1 MRTAEERLALLDE
14 MYTSALDE
22 RLVLRTADDVELDG
36 RTVSFEGQSMLNFGS
51 CSYLGLEL
59 DPRMRQ
65 AVVDAVM
72 RYGTQFSSSRTY
84 VQAPPYPEAEAL
96 LAEMFGGEVLM
107 VPSTSLGHVAALP
120 VIVGSHDTVVVDQM
134 VHHSVQM
141 AVNHVRVQGSPV
153 EMIRHSSIERLE
165 RILER
170 AEPGHRVWYLADGIY
185 SMFSDLAPFA
195 ALRDLL
201 DRDERLHLYIDDS
214 HGVGWAG
221 RHGRGPALDALGPH
235 ERLVVAASLNKS
247 FAASGAALVFHDSE
261 LARKVRLLGGPMIF
275 SGPVQ
280 PPMLGAAIASARIH
294 LSDELPRLQAAL
306 RERIL
311 YCMELLREFCVPLA
325 GTDIAPIRFVPVGLP
340 EPARELAGRLMADG
354 LYTNIA
360 TFPAVPMKQ
369 SGIRFTLTLHH
380 QQGDIVR
387 LVEALA
393 HHLPAVTGEGPGPTI
408 AVPANGAA
416 ARAPGPAAVETPAMR
431 LVHRTSID
439 ELDAAEWDA
448 MLGDRGTF
456 SAAGLRFLEQAFGG
470 ASGRA
475 EDRWQFHYYIV
486 RDRAGAPVLASWFTD
501 ALWKDDML
509 SPMAVSELVEDRR
522 REDRYYLTSRTFSM
536 GSLLTEGD
544 HLYLDRSK
552 DWRAALG
559 LLVEAVGEHASAVG
573 APATVIRDVSAGD
586 SELDETLKSHGFV
599 RINMPDSHVI
609 APVAPDDATWLAG
622 LSQRSRAL
630 QRREVLPREHLF
642 EVELLSSGGRVPTD
656 TELGHL
662 HELYRNVRAR
672 SLELNSFELPRTLW
686 RDMLAHDCWE
696 LMLVRLR
703 PEHGGDGT
711 PVLFGANFLGARHYA
726 PIIVG
731 LDYDYV
737 NSHGVYRQ
745 GIRQVLLRA
754 RALGAERILF
764 GMGAPLEKQRFGA
777 EARTQYA
784 YVQSADH
791 YSHEVL
797 ATLEA
802 GVNGHR
808 AGRRRATRA
817 NYTAAR

>member
-1 MRTAEERLALLDE
+1 MRTAEDRLAVLDE
-14 MYTSALDE
+14 MYSSALE
-22 RLVLRTADDVELDG
+22 KRLVLRTADDDELDG
-36 RTVSFEGQSMLNFGS
+36 RTVSFEGQPMLNFGS

-59 DPRMRQ
+59 DARMRQ
-65 AVVDAVM
+65 AVIDAVM

-84 VQAPPYPEAEAL
+84 MQAPPYPALEAL
-96 LAEMFGGEVLM
+96 LSEMFGGEVLM
-107 VPSTSLGHVAALP
+107 ASSTSLGHVAALP
-120 VIVGSHDTVVVDQM
+120 VIIGSGDTVVVDQM

-141 AVNHVRVQGSPV
+141 ALNHVRAQGSSI
-153 EMIRHSSIERLE
+153 EMIRHSAIDRLE
-165 RILER
+165 RILKR
-170 AEPGHRVWYLADGIY
+170 VPPGQRVWYLADGVY
-185 SMFSDLAPFA
+185 SMFADLAPFA

-221 RHGRGPALDALGPH
+221 RHGRGPALDALGHH

-247 FAASGAALVFHDSE
+247 FAAAGAALIFHDPE

-280 PPMLGAAIASARIH
+280 PPMLGAAIASAQIH
-294 LSDELPRLQAAL
+294 LSDELPQLQAAL

-311 YCMELLREFCVPLA
+311 YCTELLGEFCIPLA
-325 GTDIAPIRFVPVGLP
+325 GSDLAPIHFVPVGLP
-340 EPARELAGRLMADG
+340 ELARELAGRLMADG

-369 SGIRFTLTLHH
+369 SGVRFNLTRHH
-380 QQGDIVR
+380 QQQDIVR

-393 HHLPAVTGEGPGPTI
+393 HHLPEVTGRGAGPMVRI
-408 AVPANGAA
+408 PAAGAA
-416 ARAPGPAAVETPAMR
+416 TRAPAPTAPERPALR
-431 LVHRTSID
+431 LEHSTSI
-439 ELDAAEWDA
+439 AQVSTVEWDA

-470 ASGRA
+470 SSGRA
-475 EDRWQFHYYIV
+475 EDRWHFHYYIV
-486 RDRAGAPVLASWFTD
+486 RDRTGAPVLASWFTD

-509 SPMAVSELVEDRR
+509 SPTAVSALVEDRR

-552 DWRAALG
+552 DWRGALHLLIAA
-559 LLVEAVGEHASAVG
+559 VDEHASAVA
-573 APATVIRDVSAGD
+573 APATVIRDIAAD
-586 SELDETLKSHGFV
+586 DPELDEALKSHGFA
-599 RINMPDSHVI
+599 RMSLPDSYVI
-609 APVAPDDATWLAG
+609 APVAADDATWLAG
-622 LSQRSRAL
+622 LSQRARAL

-642 EVELLSSGGRVPTD
+642 EIELLSRGGRVPTD
-656 TELGHL
+656 AELSHL

-672 SLELNSFELPRTLW
+672 SLELNSFELPSTLW
-686 RDMLAHDCWE
+686 ADMLAHDCWE
-696 LMLVRLR
+696 LLLIRLR
-703 PEHGGDGT
+703 PEHGGSGT
-711 PVLFGANFLGARHYA
+711 PVAFGAHFLGARHYA
-726 PIIVG
+726 PMIVG

-745 GIRQVLLRA
+745 AIRQALLRA
-754 RALGAERILF
+754 RELGAERILF

-777 EARTQYA
+777 QARAQYG

-802 GVNGHR
+802 GVNGHHG
-808 AGRRRATRA
+808 GRRRAPRA
-817 NYTAAR
+817 NYTAA